1 MDVNGI
7 QQSFGNGL
15 IELETGVPQLTA
27 IDPQDASSQINQ
39 SKAIIMDTQVRL
51 SKISNEMAEVELR
64 LNEVSINQQEQQ
76 TQQVV
81 NNLNDTQ
88 NMETGAMTK
97 NRKEIKAFNLNK
109 QAQFGQ
115 PPVTPFGAD
124 NFNDTPELGEDQFN
138 AEQDMV
144 ADGLNRE
151 QFTQFLKDL
160 AYEQDGTTKVI
171 NFVKQNASSE
181 YLEDVDELAT
191 QFMGAVGDDL
201 QVDNVDILAG
211 DIYDRLD
218 SNIKEVDPNE
228 VQGVLQTVGSVND
241 IIKKLAEE
249 HVKKIA
255 KTEKFNL
262 KTAQQKTM
270 DTGVIMYGPES
281 KRFDPFYRQPV
292 SDWHIMERNKGF
304 GLTFDNVWDVDY
316 EAIWRGT
323 VMDKYSRP
331 YRDKDGNWVGG
342 YINKRFE
349 VDHNIPET
357 NNYQLK
363 PGQLRRATPPE
374 YGSTES
380 RLQAAR
386 ADGDVKG
393 GPDVDRSKPFNWK
406 EASAKKKS

>member
-1 MDVNGI
+1 MNVNGI

-27 IDPQDASSQINQ
+27 VDPQDASSQINQ

-76 TQQVV
+76 TQQVI
-81 NNLNDTQ
+81 NNLNETQ

-115 PPVTPFGAD
+115 PPVAPFGAD
-124 NFNDTPELGEDQFN
+124 SFNDTPELGEDRFN
-138 AEQDMV
+138 AEQDMI

-160 AYEQDGTTKVI
+160 AYEQDGTIKVI
-171 NFVKQNASSE
+171 DFVKQNASSE

-191 QFMGAVGDDL
+191 QFIEAVGDDT
-201 QVDNVDILAG
+201 QIDNIDILAG
-211 DIYDRLD
+211 EIYDRLD
-218 SNIKEVDPNE
+218 SNIKEVDPNA
-228 VQGVLQTVGSVND
+228 VQGVFQTVGSTNE

-255 KTEKFNL
+255 KSKKFNL

-292 SDWHIMERNKGF
+292 SDWHIVERNKGF

-316 EAIWRGT
+316 EAIWRGA

-331 YRDKDGNWVGG
+331 YRDKEGNWVGG

-386 ADGDVKG
+386 AAGDVEG
-393 GPDVDRSKPFNWK
+393 GPDVNRSKPFNWK
-406 EASAKKKS
+406 EASSKKKS